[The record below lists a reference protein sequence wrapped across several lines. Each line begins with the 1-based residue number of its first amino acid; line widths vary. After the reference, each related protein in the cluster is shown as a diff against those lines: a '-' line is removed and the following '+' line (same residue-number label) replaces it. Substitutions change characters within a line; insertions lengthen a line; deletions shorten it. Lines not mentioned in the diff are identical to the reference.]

1 VKSARIITAAIDVS
15 SLSRA
20 VASEQNGAIAIFTG
34 TVRAQNDGREVRGIE
49 YSAYEEMAVKEM
61 TRILDEASGRFG
73 VGDIAIEHRIG
84 ILDIGDVSIAVAVAH
99 PHRGAALDALRYIV
113 DETKARAPIW
123 KLEHYTDG
131 TREWVNAGSGAR

>member
-61 TRILDEASGRFG
+61 TRILD
-73 VGDIAIEHRIG
+73 
-84 ILDIGDVSIAVAVAH
+84 
-99 PHRGAALDALRYIV
+99 
-113 DETKARAPIW
+113 
-123 KLEHYTDG
+123 
-131 TREWVNAGSGAR
+131 